1 MLPKQSKYKELSPA
15 LQNVMDYLDEALAK
29 GSRYISYADI
39 GKGLKKKRSKHAV
52 AHAINRL
59 RQLGYVRVR
68 DGKLSLI

>member
-29 GSRYISYADI
+29 GSRYISYTDI
-39 GKGLKKKRSKHAV
+39 GKALEKKRSKHAV
-52 AHAINRL
+52 AYAINRL